1 MDKNLICAVFDMD
14 GTLADTSLIT
24 IPACIQ
30 AAGEYNCEA
39 PTPEAIQGAIGIGG
53 LDFYRRLFP
62 SFDDAKLE
70 EIAERIFEL
79 EKENTRKL
87 GAGLL
92 FPGIAELLNKLTEM
106 GTTLAIASTG
116 ETAHVESILGS
127 TGIKPLFASIKCNSN
142 NKAAMLEELLN
153 EYKNHTLYM
162 IGDKPKDSDSARANG
177 IYSIGVGYGFST
189 DEELA
194 GFDTVAGSPG
204 EMLDIIY

>member
-1 MDKNLICAVFDMD
+1 MD

-24 IPACIQ
+24 IPACIK
-30 AAGEYNCEA
+30 AAEEYKCEP

-62 SFDDAKLE
+62 SFDDTMLD
-70 EIAERIFEL
+70 EIASRIFEL

-87 GAGLL
+87 GADLL
-92 FPGIAELLNKLTEM
+92 FPGVAELLARLTEM
-106 GTTLAIASTG
+106 DITLAIASTG

-127 TGIKPLFASIKCNSN
+127 TGIKPLFAAIKCNSN
-142 NKAAMLEELLN
+142 NKAGMLAELLC
-153 EYKNHTLYM
+153 EYKGYTLYM
-162 IGDKPKDSDSARANG
+162 IGDKPKDSDSAKANG

-194 GFDTVAGSPG
+194 GFDTVVDSPG
-204 EMLDIIY
+204 EVLRVVQIP